1 MIIDLK
7 TEEIIKLNNNQGQ
20 GSELNSNM
28 VYSAFPDKTGN
39 IWLGTLVGMNKLT
52 YSSDSIDLYRSKNNN
67 SQCIASNENH
77 ALLLDSKN
85 NIWLGAKGKGLNFID
100 QTNNTCKLFN
110 KKNINLPNVTF
121 NLIIDIKE
129 DLQGNIWISSF
140 NEGLIKYNPNTKIFS
155 QLSFPDLEKKQ
166 IIQHGEILDIVIDK
180 ANNLWLGMTNH
191 GLVKYDQKGHTLKL
205 IGEKIANKLQR
216 KNLSVKSIVQIKDTL
231 WLGTTYSGLIS
242 YTPSTNQIK
251 SYLSDKESL
260 NIVSTA
266 QDNEQN
272 IWLGTSGL
280 GIIKF
285 TPKTGLH
292 QQYQAKDGLAD
303 NDVFNIQVDNNNI
316 PWIKVKDT

>member
-1 MIIDLK
+1 IRSLYQATDDNLWIGTKNGLNSYSFTQKKITHHNVNLSSNSQKALTIYSILKFKESLLLATNIGLINYNQNNATSSFYSPNKLLASFIYNVKYTHDNNLIISSKFNGLMIIDLK

-140 NEGLIKYNPNTKIFS
+140 N
-155 QLSFPDLEKKQ
+155 
-166 IIQHGEILDIVIDK
+166 
-180 ANNLWLGMTNH
+180 
-191 GLVKYDQKGHTLKL
+191 
-205 IGEKIANKLQR
+205 
-216 KNLSVKSIVQIKDTL
+216 
-231 WLGTTYSGLIS
+231 
-242 YTPSTNQIK
+242 
-251 SYLSDKESL
+251 
-260 NIVSTA
+260 
-266 QDNEQN
+266 
-272 IWLGTSGL
+272 
-280 GIIKF
+280 
-285 TPKTGLH
+285 
-292 QQYQAKDGLAD
+292 
-303 NDVFNIQVDNNNI
+303 
-316 PWIKVKDT
+316 